1 MQNRILVTGGS
12 GQLAREMLKLDRD
25 LLAPSR
31 KEMDISSYDSIES
44 YCASRGVSIVIHAA
58 AVTNKFNEDAD
69 EGYLLS
75 NIIGTANVALWCRRH
90 KTRLVYVSSDYVY
103 PGERGGYSEESP
115 LLPVN
120 RYAVSKLG
128 GECSVHLVA
137 KSLIVRTSFYRELNF
152 AEGCTD

>member
-12 GQLAREMLKLDRD
+12 GQLAREMLKLDKD

-31 KEMDISSYDSIES
+31 EEMDVSSYDAIEK
-44 YCASRGVSIVIHAA
+44 YCAGWKVSIVIHAA

-75 NIIGTANVALWCRRH
+75 NIIGTANVVLWCRRH
-90 KTRLVYVSSDYVY
+90 KARLVYVSSDYVY

-115 LLPVN
+115 LLILQGTELCSGVHRPVYLAHAHS
-120 RYAVSKLG
+120 RGRGS
-128 GECSVHLVA
+128 HLPSCA
-137 KSLIVRTSFYRELNF
+137 QR
-152 AEGCTD
+152 